1 MASQKAMINTMLFY
15 HWDNTLF
22 NGMQLPAGIER
33 DVVVA
38 AILEETSDFP
48 VLITDLETLRFAI
61 TQWSKHRVDIWTH
74 FLETTQYEY
83 NPIENYDRT
92 ETEDTTSN
100 KDDTMTSSTNRTG
113 TDTDTESV
121 SAFNASGL
129 TDHTKSTTSYGSGSS
144 GTDTV
149 KAKDTLKR
157 ELRVHGNIGV
167 TSSQDMIKQER
178 EIADFDIIDI
188 IVSEYKKKFC
198 ILIY

>member
-15 HWDNTLF
+15 HWDNSLF
-22 NGMQLPAGIER
+22 DDMEIPAGV
-33 DVVVA
+33 DKNLVVS

-61 TQWSKHRVDIWTH
+61 TQWSKHRVDIWKH
-74 FLETTQYEY
+74 FLETTRYEY

-100 KDDTMTSSTNRTG
+100 KDDTMTSSTTRTG
-113 TDTDTESV
+113 ADTDTESV
-121 SAFNASGL
+121 SAFNSAGL

-149 KAKDTLKR
+149 KAEDKFKRTLK
-157 ELRVHGNIGV
+157 VHGNIGV

-178 EIADFDIIDI
+178 EITDFDIIDI

-198 ILIY
+198 IVIY

>member
-1 MASQKAMINTMLFY
+1 
-15 HWDNTLF
+15 
-22 NGMQLPAGIER
+22 
-33 DVVVA
+33 
-38 AILEETSDFP
+38 
-48 VLITDLETLRFAI
+48 
-61 TQWSKHRVDIWTH
+61 
-74 FLETTQYEY
+74 
-83 NPIENYDRT
+83 
-92 ETEDTTSN
+92 
-100 KDDTMTSSTNRTG
+100 MTSSTTRTG

-149 KAKDTLKR
+149 DATDTFKRTLK
-157 ELRVHGNIGV
+157 VHGNIGV

>member
-1 MASQKAMINTMLFY
+1 MASQKAMINTMMFY

-22 NGMQLPAGIER
+22 NDMHIPAGIDR
-33 DVVVA
+33 DLVVS

-48 VLITDLETLRFAI
+48 IIITDLETLRFSI
-61 TQWSKHRVDIWTH
+61 NKWSAHRVDIWEH
-74 FLETTQYEY
+74 FLETTRYEY

-92 ETEDTTSN
+92 EEENTTST

-113 TDTDTESV
+113 ADTDTESV

-149 KAKDTLKR
+149 EATDTFTR
-157 ELRVHGNIGV
+157 RVNVHGNIGV
-167 TSSQDMIKQER
+167 MSSQDMIKQER

-188 IVSEYKKKFC
+188 IVNEYKKKFC

>member
-1 MASQKAMINTMLFY
+1 MASQKSMINTMMFY
-15 HWDNTLF
+15 HWDETLF
-22 NGMQLPAGIER
+22 NGMSIPAGIDR
-33 DVVVA
+33 DLVVS

-48 VLITDLETLRFAI
+48 IIITDLETLRFSI
-61 TQWSKHRVDIWTH
+61 NKWSAHRVDIWEH
-74 FLETTQYEY
+74 FLETTRYEY

-92 ETEDTTSN
+92 EEENTTST

-113 TDTDTESV
+113 ADTDTESV

-149 KAKDTLKR
+149 EATDTFTRTLN
-157 ELRVHGNIGV
+157 VHGNIGV
-167 TSSQDMIKQER
+167 MSSQDMIKQER

-188 IVSEYKKKFC
+188 IVDEYKKKFC

>member
-15 HWDNTLF
+15 HWDNSLF
-22 NGMQLPAGIER
+22 DDMEIPAGV
-33 DVVVA
+33 DKNLVVS

-61 TQWSKHRVDIWTH
+61 TQWSKHRVDIWKH
-74 FLETTQYEY
+74 FLETTRYEY

-100 KDDTMTSSTNRTG
+100 KDDTMTSSTTRTG
-113 TDTDTESV
+113 ADTDTESV
-121 SAFNASGL
+121 SAFNAAGL

-149 KAKDTLKR
+149 KAEDKFKRTLK
-157 ELRVHGNIGV
+157 VHGNIGV

-178 EIADFDIIDI
+178 EITDFDIIDI

-198 ILIY
+198 IVIY